1 MFPINILNFILCEVK
16 ERMDKEKDGDPKKAF
31 NLVVFFSE

>member
-1 MFPINILNFILCEVK
+1 
-16 ERMDKEKDGDPKKAF
+16 MDKEKDGDPKKAF